1 MLSLGEMVSM
11 GRLESGLLLFETPQG
26 LVHVELS
33 FKERVALLWTFRNFR
48 RLSTP
53 LLNAR
58 ENALV
63 NTLYRSRARVL
74 SSSYDPSIVIGVVE
88 DFEPSMEVM
97 APEVVP
103 QKIVTQKIDLQTI
116 VAQRNEAQKA
126 VAQKVL
132 PRKTDAPLAPKK
144 EPQPKVVVMER
155 VEIAPKS
162 RPVSSAPR
170 VAWSTVAMARLA
182 TAARLVTFKPVMS
195 QQVVARLATAVG
207 ALSLCIVSVVA
218 WHRIEAVPDSEAH
231 NRPQL
236 EQVSSSALGNA
247 PAAEPVAVTAAPS
260 AAAQLVADPDA
271 PIKPIAISPTTI
283 SADIPAAT
291 SPAATSPAATAPT
304 DVAVAAVPVAAAA
317 RVVPNPTQRIRVHN
331 AVPTRSLPLFVQDS
345 GIQAT
350 RPPLRYVYPDYSD
363 VHARG
368 VVALTAGLDSDGK
381 VRTVKVVTGNRALA
395 AAAVRAV
402 RQWRYRPY
410 LKDGQPVA
418 TETNIMISFISND
431 AISMSF
437 PPSIPVTR

>member
-33 FKERVALLWTFRNFR
+33 FKERLALLWTFRNFR

-58 ENALV
+58 ENTLV

-88 DFEPSMEVM
+88 DFEPSMEVV

-103 QKIVTQKIDLQTI
+103 LKVMTQKVDLQTI
-116 VAQRNEAQKA
+116 IAQRIEAQKV
-126 VAQKVL
+126 VAQKIV
-132 PRKTDAPLAPKK
+132 PQKTDAPLAPKK

-195 QQVVARLATAVG
+195 QRVVARLATTVG
-207 ALSLCIVSVVA
+207 AVSLCIVSVVA
-218 WHRIEAVPDSEAH
+218 WHRIEAVPGSQAH
-231 NRPQL
+231 NRPQI
-236 EQVSSSALGNA
+236 EQVSSITPASA
-247 PAAEPVAVTAAPS
+247 PIAEPVAAPVSAAPS

-271 PIKPIAISPTTI
+271 PIKPTTISPTTI

-291 SPAATSPAATAPT
+291 APADMT
-304 DVAVAAVPVAAAA
+304 VAAVPAAAAA

-331 AVPTRSLPLFVQDS
+331 AVPTRSLPLSIQDS

-350 RPPLRYVYPDYSD
+350 RPPLRYVYPDCSD

>member
-33 FKERVALLWTFRNFR
+33 FKERLALLWTFRNFR

-88 DFEPSMEVM
+88 DFEPSIEVM

-103 QKIVTQKIDLQTI
+103 QKVVTQKIDLQTI

-162 RPVSSAPR
+162 RPVSSAPK

-182 TAARLVTFKPVMS
+182 TAARLVTFKPVIS
-195 QQVVARLATAVG
+195 QRVVARLATTVG
-207 ALSLCIVSVVA
+207 AVSLCIVSVVA
-218 WHRIEAVPDSEAH
+218 WHRIEAVPGSQAH
-231 NRPQL
+231 NRPQI
-236 EQVSSSALGNA
+236 EIG
-247 PAAEPVAVTAAPS
+247 
-260 AAAQLVADPDA
+260 
-271 PIKPIAISPTTI
+271 
-283 SADIPAAT
+283 
-291 SPAATSPAATAPT
+291 
-304 DVAVAAVPVAAAA
+304 
-317 RVVPNPTQRIRVHN
+317 
-331 AVPTRSLPLFVQDS
+331 
-345 GIQAT
+345 
-350 RPPLRYVYPDYSD
+350 
-363 VHARG
+363 
-368 VVALTAGLDSDGK
+368 
-381 VRTVKVVTGNRALA
+381 RAH
-395 AAAVRAV
+395 V
-402 RQWRYRPY
+402 
-410 LKDGQPVA
+410 
-418 TETNIMISFISND
+418 
-431 AISMSF
+431 
-437 PPSIPVTR
+437 

>member
-1 MLSLGEMVSM
+1 
-11 GRLESGLLLFETPQG
+11 
-26 LVHVELS
+26 
-33 FKERVALLWTFRNFR
+33 
-48 RLSTP
+48 
-53 LLNAR
+53 
-58 ENALV
+58 
-63 NTLYRSRARVL
+63 
-74 SSSYDPSIVIGVVE
+74 
-88 DFEPSMEVM
+88 
-97 APEVVP
+97 
-103 QKIVTQKIDLQTI
+103 
-116 VAQRNEAQKA
+116 
-126 VAQKVL
+126 
-132 PRKTDAPLAPKK
+132 
-144 EPQPKVVVMER
+144 
-155 VEIAPKS
+155 
-162 RPVSSAPR
+162 
-170 VAWSTVAMARLA
+170 
-182 TAARLVTFKPVMS
+182 
-195 QQVVARLATAVG
+195 VARLATTVG
-207 ALSLCIVSVVA
+207 AVSLCIVSVFA
-218 WHRIEAVPDSEAH
+218 WHRIEAVPDSQAH
-231 NRPQL
+231 NRPQI
-236 EQVSSSALGNA
+236 EQVSSITPASA
-247 PAAEPVAVTAAPS
+247 PIAEPVAAPVSAAPS

-271 PIKPIAISPTTI
+271 PIKPTTISPTTI

-291 SPAATSPAATAPT
+291 APADMT
-304 DVAVAAVPVAAAA
+304 VAAVPAAAAA

-331 AVPTRSLPLFVQDS
+331 AVPTRSLPLSIQDS

>member
-33 FKERVALLWTFRNFR
+33 FKERLALLWTFRNFR

-162 RPVSSAPR
+162 RPVSSAPK

-182 TAARLVTFKPVMS
+182 TAARLVTFKPVIS
-195 QQVVARLATAVG
+195 QRVVARLATTVG
-207 ALSLCIVSVVA
+207 AVSLCIVSVVA
-218 WHRIEAVPDSEAH
+218 WHRIEAVPGSQAH
-231 NRPQL
+231 NRPQI
-236 EQVSSSALGNA
+236 EQVSSITPASA
-247 PAAEPVAVTAAPS
+247 PIAEPVAAPVSAAPS

-271 PIKPIAISPTTI
+271 PIKPTTVSPTTI

-291 SPAATSPAATAPT
+291 SPAATAPA
-304 DVAVAAVPVAAAA
+304 DMSVAAVPAAAAA
-317 RVVPNPTQRIRVHN
+317 RVVLNPTQRIRVHN
-331 AVPTRSLPLFVQDS
+331 AVPTRNLPLSIQDS

>member
-1 MLSLGEMVSM
+1 M
-11 GRLESGLLLFETPQG
+11 GRLQSGHLLFETPEG
-26 LVHVELS
+26 LVRVELT

-53 LLNAR
+53 LLNSHQ
-58 ENALV
+58 NTLI
-63 NTLYRSRARVL
+63 NTLYRTHAVVISA
-74 SSSYDPSIVIGVVE
+74 SYDPSAVIGVVE
-88 DFEPSMEVM
+88 DFVPSMENVAQEM
-97 APEVVP
+97 VAPIAAEKNVL
-103 QKIVTQKIDLQTI
+103 QKIVLQRIGAQKID
-116 VAQRNEAQKA
+116 AA
-126 VAQKVL
+126 
-132 PRKTDAPLAPKK
+132 LAPKK
-144 EPQPKVVVMER
+144 ARRER
-155 VEIAPKS
+155 VVESTEMAPKS
-162 RPVSSAPR
+162 HPVSSAPR
-170 VAWSTVAMARLA
+170 IAWSTVALARFTATRLA
-182 TAARLVTFKPVMS
+182 TARFVT
-195 QQVVARLATAVG
+195 ARLAAFKLAMAPRVMSRTATAIG
-207 ALSLCIVSVVA
+207 GLSLCIVSVVA
-218 WHRIEAVPDSEAH
+218 WHRIEAVPGSQAH
-231 NRPQL
+231 NRPEP
-236 EQVSSSALGNA
+236 EQVSSITPASA
-247 PAAEPVAVTAAPS
+247 PIAEPVAAPVSAAPS

-271 PIKPIAISPTTI
+271 PIKPTTISPTTI

-291 SPAATSPAATAPT
+291 APADMT
-304 DVAVAAVPVAAAA
+304 VAAVPAAAAA